1 MIKVLQVS
9 DIPGKGKGVVTT
21 RKYSKGE
28 FICEYVGELLP
39 YQEAKEREENIS
51 YSIDATVDVGQVG
64 RMFNHSKKSANLMPQ
79 LVEVCGTPR
88 VCFFA
93 QNNIEPGEGL
103 LYDYGDHSAA
113 AKDAH
118 PWLRL

>member
-39 YQEAKEREENIS
+39 YQEAKEREEKYIKES
-51 YSIDATVDVGQVG
+51 EGPYKGYMYFFSIKNKT
-64 RMFNHSKKSANLMPQ
+64 F
-79 LVEVCGTPR
+79 
-88 VCFFA
+88 
-93 QNNIEPGEGL
+93 
-103 LYDYGDHSAA
+103 
-113 AKDAH
+113 
-118 PWLRL
+118 W